1 MTKSQKKEIPEAIKE
16 AFAFE
21 SANFKGKIER
31 LGVKHGV
38 EWFHYEL
45 AEPLEIGLP
54 VIYGLDKGEII
65 RKYEF
70 EALDIIGSFIK
81 D

>member
-1 MTKSQKKEIPEAIKE
+1 MKKRTTKEIPEAIKE

-31 LGVKHGV
+31 LGVKDGV
-38 EWFHYEL
+38 EWFHFAHSEEL
-45 AEPLEIGLP
+45 KIGFP
-54 VIYGLDKGEII
+54 TVYGLNNGNVV
-65 RKYEF
+65 RKHEF
-70 EALDIIGSFIK
+70 EALNIIGLFVK